1 MSMIGKTPIAQKYG
15 VKDLGWF
22 FSQWVMQTVLP
33 SYRLEYSI
41 KSDVDGSALLEGTV
55 FQENAPD
62 SWVMPIPLV
71 ITFGGNQVAR
81 GTVLANGAQQS
92 VNIRLPQKPESVEL
106 DPDQRVISDKTSTRK
121 K

>member
-1 MSMIGKTPIAQKYG
+1 
-15 VKDLGWF
+15 
-22 FSQWVMQTVLP
+22 MQTVLP

-41 KSDVDGSALLEGTV
+41 KSEADGSARVEGTV

-62 SWVMPIPLV
+62 NWVMPIPLV

-81 GTVLANGAQQS
+81 GTVLANGAQQPVS
-92 VNIRLPQKPESVEL
+92 IRLPQKPESVEL
-106 DPDQRVISDKTSTRK
+106 DPDHWVLSDKTSTRK